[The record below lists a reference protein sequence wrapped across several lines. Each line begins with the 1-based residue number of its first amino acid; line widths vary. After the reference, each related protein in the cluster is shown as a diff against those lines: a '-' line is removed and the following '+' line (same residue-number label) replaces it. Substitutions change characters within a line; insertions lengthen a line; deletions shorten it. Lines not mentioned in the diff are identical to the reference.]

1 MSEGQEATNAARAL
15 GHSCT
20 LQARALGQQNKWPA
34 AFELLAAADA
44 RGELGAPGMEFAAE
58 CARWAGKNE
67 LVVDLLERSHHAYV
81 AEDDLT
87 GTLRSALH
95 LCYTHMDS
103 GEKSVAGGWWHR
115 ADAMIHDV
123 PEGPEHALHAWF
135 AGRACGEQGNIDEQ
149 QVHAQKALEISVRY
163 GDRNVEALSLI
174 DLALVATHRG
184 QSSEALALLDR
195 ATALAL
201 GGEIG
206 VLESGIVF
214 CNAIIAC
221 RSRGEWDRAV
231 QWTNSA
237 NRWVERVQVSYFPGL
252 CRVHRSEV
260 LRVRGELAAAES
272 EAKEAVRL
280 LEAGIPRWV
289 SMAHTELGEIRRRRG
304 DLEGA
309 AEAFRLARERGWDPQ
324 PAMAQLLL
332 DQGDPVAAHRSI
344 ERYCKSNVST
354 LISCDRANLLRVQV
368 SAAIAAGEL
377 EIAQGAAEDLEA
389 LAGADSLA
397 WDRAVCAQASGE
409 LALACGDVSRAVD
422 QLQLARTIWGN
433 MDVPYELATSAL
445 LLGKALAAEADRQGA
460 LLEFEAALGIFD
472 RLGAVLDRD
481 RVAKEMGAVAQVG
494 DLTAGPKSSVQDR
507 SSVGAEASVR
517 READYWTWQFEEH
530 VLRVQNSRGVRYLV
544 LLLGEP
550 SRDRLALDL
559 ASGGPVPQHQDVE
572 AGVLDAEARAA
583 YGRRIQELREEL
595 DQAEHNR
602 DLGQSEKLRAE
613 LDTLT
618 QELTASLG
626 LGGRSR
632 RLDPTQERA
641 RQSVTKAIRT
651 AIRKL
656 SHEHESLGRYLS
668 NTIRTGTICRFDPDP
683 GRPVNWSL
691 NPDDS
696 GPRA

>member
-1 MSEGQEATNAARAL
+1 MSEDRTAGSEERAPEQT
-15 GHSCT
+15 CT
-20 LQARALGQQNKWPA
+20 AKARALGQQNDWQG
-34 AFELLAAADA
+34 AFELLASADA
-44 RGELGAPGMEFAAE
+44 RGELVASGLEFAAE

-67 LVVDLLERSHHAYV
+67 LVVDLLERSHRAYV
-81 AEDDLT
+81 AKVDQP
-87 GTLRSALH
+87 GTVRTALL

-103 GEKSVAGGWWHR
+103 GEKSLAGSWWQR
-115 ADAMIHDV
+115 ADAMILDV

-135 AGRACGEQGNIDEQ
+135 AGRACGEQGDLEAQ
-149 QVHAQKALEISVRY
+149 RTFAQKALEISLRH
-163 GDRNVEALSLI
+163 GDRNVEALALI

-201 GGEIG
+201 GGELG

-237 NRWVERVQVSYFPGL
+237 NRWVARVQVSYFPGL

-272 EAKEAVRL
+272 EAQEAVRL
-280 LEAGIPRWV
+280 LAAGIPRWV

-309 AEAFRLARERGWDPQ
+309 ADAFRSAREKGWDPQ
-324 PAMAQLLL
+324 PALAQLLL
-332 DQGDPVAAHRSI
+332 DQGDGISAHRSL
-344 ERYCKSNVST
+344 ERYCRSDVST

-368 SAAIAAGEL
+368 SAAIAAQEWGVAE
-377 EIAQGAAEDLEA
+377 QAARDLEV
-389 LAGADSLA
+389 LAGDDSLA
-397 WDRAVCAQASGE
+397 WDRAVCAQAQGE
-409 LALACGDVSRAVD
+409 LALAQGDLARAVD
-422 QLQLARTIWGN
+422 QLQVARTIWGTL
-433 MDVPYELATSAL
+433 DVPYELASSSF
-445 LLGKALAAEADRQGA
+445 LLGKALAAEEDRHGA
-460 LLEFEAALGIFD
+460 ALEFEAALGIYD
-472 RLGAVLDRD
+472 RLGAGRDRD
-481 RVAKEMGAVAQVG
+481 RVAKELALFVESSARKGACPHTVQLGQQAAA
-494 DLTAGPKSSVQDR
+494 AG
-507 SSVGAEASVR
+507 GEASLC
-517 READYWTWQFEEH
+517 READFWTWDFEGR
-530 VLRVQNSRGVRYLV
+530 VLRVQDSRGVSYLA

-550 SRDRLALDL
+550 GRDRLALDL
-559 ASGGPVPQHQDVE
+559 ASGGPAPLQQDAGE
-572 AGVLDAEARAA
+572 GVLDAEARAS
-583 YGRRIQELREEL
+583 YRRRIEELREDL
-595 DQAEHNR
+595 DEAERHD
-602 DLGQSEKLRAE
+602 DLGRTEKLRAE

-618 QELTASLG
+618 QELTAALG

-656 SHEHESLGRYLS
+656 GDEHESLGRYLS
-668 NTIRTGTICRFDPDP
+668 NTIRTGTVCRFDPDP
-683 GRPVNWSL
+683 GRPVNWRIQATS
-691 NPDDS
+691 
-696 GPRA
+696 